1 MSLLLLALATLC
13 CQART
18 SNYHTSTGAEMF
30 ATKGGL
36 SNQPGSESVAFLRLF
51 MQVVQNVLIELGLFL
66 NSLVFLSS
74 EEPFCSRVAA
84 LPNAFC
90 IHGRGIDDDDA
101 GHEAAMGL
109 GGRA

>member
-1 MSLLLLALATLC
+1 
-13 CQART
+13 
-18 SNYHTSTGAEMF
+18 MF

-36 SNQPGSESVAFLRLF
+36 SNQPGSESVAFLSQDLDRIFLNAGCLKCVDWVRL
-51 MQVVQNVLIELGLFL
+51 VFL

>member
-1 MSLLLLALATLC
+1 
-13 CQART
+13 
-18 SNYHTSTGAEMF
+18 
-30 ATKGGL
+30 
-36 SNQPGSESVAFLRLF
+36 
-51 MQVVQNVLIELGLFL
+51 MQVAQNVSIELGLFL
-66 NSLVFLSS
+66 NSLVFRISIQSS

-109 GGRA
+109 GGRAWSDMQCEVAMEKRLASKVGCPF

>member
-1 MSLLLLALATLC
+1 
-13 CQART
+13 
-18 SNYHTSTGAEMF
+18 
-30 ATKGGL
+30 
-36 SNQPGSESVAFLRLF
+36 
-51 MQVVQNVLIELGLFL
+51 MQVVQNVLIELGLVL

-74 EEPFCSRVAA
+74 KEPFCSRVAA

-109 GGRA
+109 GGRAWSDIQCQVAMEKRVASKVGCPF